1 MLFVKT
7 EDLKVGMRL
16 AKPIYNKKGVLLYER
31 DSKLTTQG
39 IASVKNFGL
48 IGIYILEPA
57 EPLPPMTED
66 DIAFER
72 FQSVAVFTLV
82 DELNYI
88 LSNGRQSKM
97 TVFAE
102 NIMKEYGKLNRKI
115 NFVQNLRSK
124 EDFIYKHSLNVA
136 ILCAMIGHQLNMRY
150 EDHRDLIIAALIHDI
165 GKLNVPKSLLDKTDR
180 TPEDKFEMK
189 RYERDGVRLSEDAF
203 AATPN
208 IKRMVSQAF
217 SEYDAFAR
225 GEKTVSKL
233 VLGSRILVV
242 ANDYDKLSAMSNY
255 MEPKSE
261 IATLK
266 HLKRH
271 PEMYDAEVVEALV
284 RSINFLANGV
294 CVELSNGEKG
304 LVVQAND
311 DDVLRPMVLCFS
323 DNSIVNLAQSSL
335 YGDLEVKDVM
345 KTLDNRYVMDT
356 GTLASAGMGGTSSAT

>member
-1 MLFVKT
+1 MLFVKQ

-57 EPLPPMTED
+57 EPLPPMTD
-66 DIAFER
+66 DDVAFEK
-72 FQSVAVFTLV
+72 FQAVAVFTIV
-82 DELNYI
+82 DELQYI
-88 LSNGRQSKM
+88 LQNGRQSKM
-97 TVFAE
+97 VPFAE
-102 NIMKEYGKLNRKI
+102 NILREYGRLSRKI

-136 ILCAMIGHQLNMRY
+136 LLCAMIGHQLGLRY
-150 EDHRDLIIAALIHDI
+150 EEHRDLIIAALIHDI
-165 GKLNVPKSLLDKTDR
+165 GKLNVPRSLLDKTDR
-180 TPEDKFEMK
+180 TPEDKYEMK
-189 RYERDGVRLSEDAF
+189 LYEQDGVRLSEDAF

-217 SEYDAFAR
+217 NEYDAFES
-225 GEKTVSKL
+225 GEKTVSKI

-242 ANDYDKLSAMSNY
+242 ANDFDKMTAMSNY

-266 HLKRH
+266 HLLGH
-271 PEMYDAEVVEALV
+271 PEMYDPQVVEALTK
-284 RSINFLANGV
+284 SINFLSNGC

-311 DDVLRPMVLCFS
+311 SDVLKPMILCFS
-323 DNSIVNLAQSSL
+323 DNSIVNLATTDT
-335 YGDLEVKDVM
+335 DLEVKDVM
-345 KTLDNRYVMDT
+345 KTLDNRYVMDMKMIDNLNT
-356 GTLASAGMGGTSSAT
+356 

>member
-7 EDLKVGMRL
+7 DDLKVGMRL

-72 FQSVAVFTLV
+72 FQAVSIFSIQ
-82 DELNYI
+82 DELRYI

-97 TVFAE
+97 FVFVD
-102 NIMKEYGKLNRKI
+102 NLMSEYGRLNRKI

-136 ILCAMIGHQLNMRY
+136 ILCALITHKLNLRLD
-150 EDHRDLIIAALIHDI
+150 EQRDVIIAAIIHDI
-165 GKLNVPKSLLDKTDR
+165 GKLNVPKSLIEKKDR
-180 TPEDKFEMK
+180 TEEDKFEMK
-189 RYERDGVRLSEDAF
+189 RYEREGVRLSEDAF
-203 AATPN
+203 ASIPN

-225 GEKTVSKL
+225 GDKEVHKL
-233 VLGSRILVV
+233 VLGSRILIV
-242 ANDYDKLSAMSNY
+242 ANDYDKLTAMSNY

-266 HLKRH
+266 YLREH
-271 PEMYDAEVVEALV
+271 PEMYDKQIVEALED
-284 RSINFLANGV
+284 SINFLSDGC

-304 LVVQAND
+304 LVLAANNE
-311 DDVLRPMVLCFS
+311 DVLKPTVLCFK
-323 DNSIVNLAQSSL
+323 DNSIINLAYESRI
-335 YGDLEVKDVM
+335 EVKDVM
-345 KTLDNRYVMDT
+345 KTLDNRYVMDP
-356 GTLASAGMGGTSSAT
+356 GMLEQNS

>member
-57 EPLPPMTED
+57 EPLPPMTDD

-72 FQSVAVFTLV
+72 FQAVAVFTLV

-102 NIMKEYGKLNRKI
+102 NILKEYGKLNRKI

-136 ILCAMIGHQLNMRY
+136 ILCAMIGHKLNLRY
-150 EDHRDLIIAALIHDI
+150 EEHRDLVTAALIHDI
-165 GKLNVPKSLLDKTDR
+165 GKLNVPKALLDKTDR
-180 TPEDKFEMK
+180 TPEDKYEMK
-189 RYERDGVRLSEDAF
+189 RYEMDGVRLSEDAF
-203 AATPN
+203 AATPS

-233 VLGSRILVV
+233 VIGSRILVV
-242 ANDYDKLSAMSNY
+242 ANDYDKMTAMSNY

-261 IATLK
+261 IAALKTLL
-266 HLKRH
+266 HH
-271 PEMYDAEVVEALV
+271 PEMYDRQVVDALIGSV
-284 RSINFLANGV
+284 YFLSNGC

-311 DDVLRPMVLCFS
+311 ADVLRPMVLCFS
-323 DNSIVNLAQSSL
+323 DNSIVNLAQTGV
-335 YGDLEVKDVM
+335 YGDLEIKDVM
-345 KTLDNRYVMDT
+345 KTLDNRYVMDMNT
-356 GTLASAGMGGTSSAT
+356 VDKLGF